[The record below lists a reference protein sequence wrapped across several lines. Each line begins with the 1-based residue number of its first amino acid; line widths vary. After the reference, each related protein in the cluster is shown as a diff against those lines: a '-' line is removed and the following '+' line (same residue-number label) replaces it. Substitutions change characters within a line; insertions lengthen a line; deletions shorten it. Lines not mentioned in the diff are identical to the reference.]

1 MSDTPET
8 STEASFVPSA
18 DDALTIGANV
28 AARYGW
34 AVFPCRLDKRPACP
48 HGFKDASR
56 DPPEIEALWQRYPG
70 PLVGIATGAVSDI
83 WVLDVDV
90 KHQEAVDWWHLAH
103 PRLLPTRAYR
113 TRSGGVH
120 CYYRDAAGLTN
131 STRRPVLGIDVRGE
145 GGYVVFWFAAGLEC
159 LDESPPAPW
168 PAWLRRAVAP
178 PVAPATAGRA
188 AWQGDPDTGMRG
200 LLDKVAGA
208 AEGERNALLFW
219 AACRL
224 FGRGLKAGEVEA
236 LLVPIAVSTG
246 LADPEA
252 RRTIASAAGREAPS
266 GGP

>member
-1 MSDTPET
+1 MSDIPET

-18 DDALTIGANV
+18 DDALTIGTNV

-56 DPPEIEALWQRYPG
+56 DPPEIEALWRRYPG
-70 PLVGIATGAVSDI
+70 PLVGIATGAVSGI

-90 KHQEAVDWWHLAH
+90 KHQEAVDWWRRHDRL
-103 PRLLPTRAYR
+103 LLPTRAYR

-120 CYYRDAAGLTN
+120 CYYRDADGLPN

-168 PAWLRRAVAP
+168 PAWLRRRVERPVAP
-178 PVAPATAGRA
+178 PA
-188 AWQGDPDTGMRG
+188 AERGVWSGDPDAGLRG

-252 RRTIASAAGREAPS
+252 RRTIASAANRGTRT
-266 GGP
+266 

>member
-8 STEASFVPSA
+8 STEASFVPSP
-18 DDALTIGANV
+18 DDALMIAGNV
-28 AARYGW
+28 ASRYGW

-56 DPPEIEALWQRYPG
+56 DASEISALWRRYPG
-70 PLVGIATGAVSDI
+70 PLVGIATGAVSGV

-90 KHQEAVDWWHLAH
+90 KHQEAVDWWMAH
-103 PRLLPTRAYR
+103 NRLLLPTRAYR

-120 CYYRDAAGLTN
+120 CYFRDADGLPN

-145 GGYVVFWFAAGLEC
+145 GGYVVFWFAAGMEC

-168 PAWLRRAVAP
+168 PAWLRRRVERPVAP
-178 PVAPATAGRA
+178 PAAGRGV
-188 AWQGDPDTGMRG
+188 WSGDPDAGLRG

-208 AEGERNALLFW
+208 AEGGRNDMLFW

-224 FGRGLKAGEVEA
+224 FSRGLKASEVEA
-236 LLVPIAVSTG
+236 LLVPAAVSTG

-252 RRTIASAAGREAPS
+252 RRTIASAANRGTT
-266 GGP
+266 

>member
-18 DDALTIGANV
+18 DDALTIGTNV

-48 HGFKDASR
+48 HGFKDATR
-56 DPPEIEALWQRYPG
+56 DPPEIEALWRRYPG
-70 PLVGIATGAVSDI
+70 PLVGIATGAVSGI

-90 KHQEAVDWWHLAH
+90 KHQEAVDWWRRHDRL
-103 PRLLPTRAYR
+103 LLPTRAYR

-120 CYYRDAAGLTN
+120 CYYRDADGLPN

-168 PAWLRRAVAP
+168 PAWLRRRVERPVAP
-178 PVAPATAGRA
+178 PA
-188 AWQGDPDTGMRG
+188 AERGVWSGDPDAGLRG

-224 FGRGLKAGEVEA
+224 FGRGLKASEVEA

-252 RRTIASAAGREAPS
+252 RRTIASAANRGTT
-266 GGP
+266 